1 MVNQGNTKQRPIR
14 SFLPK
19 VVKPASFLH
28 FRGDG
33 AKYVGESEP
42 TWSSIEVQSSWDKDT
57 YGAKLGAAF
66 NWYANSMQENK
77 KGQELAL
84 AALSLSGHFPEL
96 LQGIKNSLI
105 PIGNTSAWL
114 IRMARVGLVLRFHER
129 RMIVRDLHKCLDNQ
143 KVVASAEAKQALK
156 PNIQEFI
163 SAKLR
168 KVKGEIDLSFDA
180 FVSNGYTQNKKFPT
194 VSEIIHSDDNSIPAN
209 RINDMI
215 EYATRYLNEY
225 KMAMNGKDSQLAEA
239 YSRLGKREFKAAIA
253 YWENAIT
260 DFNTFG
266 QLKKSVRK
274 IRKKK
279 IVPPAKMISNLKY
292 VKTFAPLKLESFDPT
307 LILKSSEIWVYNT
320 KTKKLGHFVALP
332 NSTFD
337 VKGTRILNLDTVKS
351 VQKTLRKPVE
361 QLKQFGNYS
370 KPGAIKWFNEIRAVA
385 TRLKES
391 LNKDSVLLKAVK

>member
-1 MVNQGNTKQRPIR
+1 MVNDKNTKRAKR

-19 VVKPASFLH
+19 VVKPTNTLH

-33 AKYVGESEP
+33 AKYIGESEP
-42 TWSSIEVQSSWDKDT
+42 TWPSIEDQATWTHDQ
-57 YGAKLGAAF
+57 YGAKLGEAF

-77 KGQELAL
+77 KGFELAI

-96 LQGIKNSLI
+96 IAGVKNSLI
-105 PIGNTSAWL
+105 PIANTSSWL
-114 IRMARVGLVLRFHER
+114 IRMARMGLFLRFHER
-129 RMIVRDLHKCLDNQ
+129 RMIVKALHKCMDNQ
-143 KVVASAEAKQALK
+143 KVVATVESKQTTK

-168 KVKGEIDLSFDA
+168 KVRGEIDLTFDA
-180 FVSNGYTQNKKFPT
+180 FVENNYVLAKKTPT
-194 VSEIIHSDDNSIPAN
+194 VAEIIHSGDNSIPAN

-215 EYATRYLNEY
+215 EYATSYLNEY
-225 KMAMNGKDSQLAEA
+225 KMAMSGKNVQLVEA
-239 YSRLGKREFKAAIA
+239 YSRLGKKEFKAAIA
-253 YWENAIT
+253 FWEGAII

-274 IRKKK
+274 TRKKK
-279 IVPPAKMISNLKY
+279 VIPPTKIVGKLRY

-307 LILKSSEIWVYNT
+307 LIMKSSEIWVYNT

-351 VQKTLRKPVE
+351 VQKTLRKPAE
-361 QLKQFGNYS
+361 QLKQFNSYS
-370 KPGAIKWFNEIRAVA
+370 KPGAMKWFKEIRAVA
-385 TRLKES
+385 TKLKEA